1 LDVDFAGG
9 AIGVIKEYIRDE
21 RSSSCSD
28 DKETLENDLIQDF
41 DILESAPEEPAQVHV
56 HKLY

>member
-9 AIGVIKEYIRDE
+9 AIGAIKEYIRDE
-21 RSSSCSD
+21 RSSSYSD

-41 DILESAPEEPAQVHV
+41 DILESALEEPAKV